1 MTKKLAVRTAVVV
14 LGLGAVIGSAPAFA
28 LTSSTAGSTAYTS
41 TTSATD
47 DTMNV
52 SDTSAD
58 SRAAYGQYKRQ
69 ANAGTTL
76 NLWNK
81 SGSGTTVSA
90 SDGSRIFTIR
100 ACRQEQWDSD
110 TCAGWVA

>member
-1 MTKKLAVRTAVVV
+1 MKKAAKRAAVVV
-14 LGLGAVIGSAPAFA
+14 LGIGAIVGSAPAFA
-28 LTSSTAGSTAYTS
+28 LSSSTSGSTAYSS
-41 TTSATD
+41 TTSSWD

-58 SRAAYGQYKRQ
+58 SRSAYGEYKRQ

-76 NLWNK
+76 TLWNK

-90 SDGSRIFTIR
+90 NDGSRVFTLR
-100 ACRQEQWDSD
+100 ACRQEQWASD